1 MQWLDLLLIG
11 GLAAIVLA
19 ALLLRTAT
27 GRARRGASPFERRWP
42 SSARPWA
49 MREPRIGPGE
59 DRSTSTV
66 VPFRSPLAEVG
77 LPGQLESVERSSY
90 RTRTIMSK
98 AEFRV
103 FRIVE
108 SEIRSLRLK
117 HRAFAQVSLG
127 EILACDDPDGF
138 RWINSKRADIVVV
151 DAFGNPVVAVE
162 FQGQGHTP
170 PLATRSSGRPCAG
183 QASPILRFSP
193 INRMTISGR
202 CCVLRSGQVRV
213 SRQCRRPEHRSLLV
227 ILPARHRRHGRTV
240 DLSRIGSASALQT

>member
-1 MQWLDLLLIG
+1 MQWPDLLLIG

-19 ALLLRTAT
+19 AVLLRTAI
-27 GRARRGASPFERRWP
+27 GKARRGGLPFERRWP

-49 MREPRIGPGE
+49 TREPRFGPGE

-66 VPFRSPLAEVG
+66 VPFRPTMAEVG
-77 LPGQLESVERSSY
+77 LPGQLEIVERSSY

-162 FQGQGHTP
+162 FQGQGHDQGNAPTRDAVKRTALRRAGVAYLEI
-170 PLATRSSGRPCAG
+170 LADHSDDD
-183 QASPILRFSP
+183 I
-193 INRMTISGR
+193 
-202 CCVLRSGQVRV
+202 
-213 SRQCRRPEHRSLLV
+213 RSLLRV
-227 ILPARHRRHGRTV
+227 AFRSGPGQPPMPNSG
-240 DLSRIGSASALQT
+240 SRAPVASGGPTSASSSARSDG